1 MTVEEAT
8 EYLFFSR
15 ADIHTLLAAGKPVES
30 LPRGS
35 NGQLDIDVVSVEAH
49 RAEMETAR
57 RAYLD
62 SQTEDNDPL
71 GL

>member
-1 MTVEEAT
+1 MTVEEAAK
-8 EYLFFSR
+8 YLFVSR
-15 ADIHTLLAAGKPVES
+15 AHIHKLLAAGKLVGR
-30 LPRGS
+30 LPEVPT
-35 NGQLDIDVVSVEAH
+35 GQPDIDVASVETY
-49 RAEMETAR
+49 RTEMEAAQ